1 MQVHAAILEGPN
13 GQFAVLR
20 ARPESGEQPIN
31 ATQRRSIAQCFKERH
46 NNIPVAFLAN
56 EPSGLRLLGY
66 EDATDDL
73 EECVEQLQTM
83 DESSIEWKEFRA
95 DA

>member
-1 MQVHAAILEGPN
+1 MQVQAAILDGPN

-20 ARPESGEQPIN
+20 ASTEPGEQPIS
-31 ATQRRSIAQCFKERH
+31 TEQRRTIARCFKERH

-56 EPSGLRLLGY
+56 EPTGMRLLGY

-73 EECVEQLQTM
+73 QECVRELVK
-83 DESSIEWKEFRA
+83 DESALPWKEFRA

>member
-1 MQVHAAILEGPN
+1 MEVHAAILDGPK

-20 ARPESGEQPIN
+20 AKPDDGEQPIS
-31 ATQRRSIAQCFKERH
+31 TEQRRDIARCFKERH

-56 EPSGLRLLGY
+56 EPSGMRLLGY

-73 EECVEQLQTM
+73 EECVRKLGA
-83 DESSIEWKEFRA
+83 DESSLPWKEFRA